1 MLESL
6 CTYLQSKLDS
16 LLTVNGYESKVYKE
30 INYETEFVKGEVPLL
45 LVEGT
50 VNQTDFVAKTYNES
64 VQLYCWTE
72 REAASSNVLKTAG
85 FNVSYNLMFSLFHDL
100 NMLVDTIDGCRIRFV
115 WNAPVVMDFN
125 LPVGNGYEC
134 RLMMQGTLYFTE
146 KAGISLDPS
155 YTLTVGETDYSVD
168 LIDPVFSMENTGTN
182 EESDGTGKTYID
194 FPNVTIS
201 FSAYMRDKAWC
212 YSVLSD
218 IFGTTR
224 HSYALKEEYLANYQ
238 NGGAVTLMANSSIA
252 TTAGLIVSNARSILG
267 DVPIGLNLS
276 LNGYS
281 LYIDSADTHTTVYD
295 SASEKY
301 YSKGDILP
309 VADGDILVCLPGS
322 FYNWEMHKVGYTPNR
337 TLSGLVI
344 LKGNKSVDTL
354 TGLTLLSLVMGVGNG
369 NVY

>member
-1 MLESL
+1 
-6 CTYLQSKLDS
+6 
-16 LLTVNGYESKVYKE
+16 
-30 INYETEFVKGEVPLL
+30 
-45 LVEGT
+45 
-50 VNQTDFVAKTYNES
+50 
-64 VQLYCWTE
+64 
-72 REAASSNVLKTAG
+72 
-85 FNVSYNLMFSLFHDL
+85 
-100 NMLVDTIDGCRIRFV
+100 
-115 WNAPVVMDFN
+115 
-125 LPVGNGYEC
+125 
-134 RLMMQGTLYFTE
+134 
-146 KAGISLDPS
+146 
-155 YTLTVGETDYSVD
+155 
-168 LIDPVFSMENTGTN
+168 
-182 EESDGTGKTYID
+182 
-194 FPNVTIS
+194 
-201 FSAYMRDKAWC
+201 
-212 YSVLSD
+212 
-218 IFGTTR
+218 
-224 HSYALKEEYLANYQ
+224 
-238 NGGAVTLMANSSIA
+238 MANSSIA

-369 NVY
+369 NVC